1 MKQPEHEGMTGALKH
16 DDTFRGNQVFVSH
29 TGFLICLLCT
39 LKYSSVY
46 AYHCKDKWRKRLSY
60 RHTEVFLFIFWKEHR
75 SPLCS
80 FICDIQYLPFCPLG
94 NPVGNTKTH
103 ARFCLMQELS
113 ESSNIKPVINHIL
126 KRKKQLL
133 QVLFA
138 ALLLQGKLR
147 LTPSS
152 SMKIGGEKSFQ
163 ITQLWPTHLRCTT

>member
-1 MKQPEHEGMTGALKH
+1 
-16 DDTFRGNQVFVSH
+16 
-29 TGFLICLLCT
+29 
-39 LKYSSVY
+39 
-46 AYHCKDKWRKRLSY
+46 
-60 RHTEVFLFIFWKEHR
+60 
-75 SPLCS
+75 
-80 FICDIQYLPFCPLG
+80 
-94 NPVGNTKTH
+94 
-103 ARFCLMQELS
+103 MQELS

-163 ITQLWPTHLRCTT
+163 ITQL